1 MNTTKHAQLRIK
13 QRVLNEN
20 IINYMEY
27 FLPSNYENQCNKIL
41 LTKKNAIKE
50 AKKIRAF
57 ANIIEK
63 SGGTELLLDTKELDL
78 ITVYRRPSRK

>member
-41 LTKKNAIKE
+41 LTKKIAIKE

-57 ANIIEK
+57 ANLIEK
-63 SGGTELLLDTKELDL
+63 SAGTELLLDTKGFNL
-78 ITVYRRPSRK
+78 ITAYRRASK

>member
-57 ANIIEK
+57 ANLIEK
-63 SGGTELLLDTKELDL
+63 SAGTELLLDTKGLNL
-78 ITVYRRPSRK
+78 ITAYRRASK